1 MSETKMMK
9 EDKKELTI
17 AGSGNVLLNEN
28 GGFILRIWWLY
39 RVIWRLVNAF
49 R

>member
-17 AGSGNVLLNEN
+17 AGSGNVLLLSL
-28 GGFILRIWWLY
+28 IHI
-39 RVIWRLVNAF
+39 
-49 R
+49 